1 MNTIRDQFKELYKK
15 YNIEKLL
22 PEIPYKEKY
31 TNIEIF
37 KYIKTIQGGNT
48 GTNDISEKIGKI
60 KSYLVSVDK
69 KKIIANIKILD
80 IIKKKYDIP
89 RFKYSRFAG

>member
-1 MNTIRDQFKELYKK
+1 MYK
-15 YNIEKLL
+15 
-22 PEIPYKEKY
+22 
-31 TNIEIF
+31 IF

-89 RFKYSRFAG
+89 RFKYSHLTKDEMCIRIIDSINGFLNHSNTAIINDFIK